1 MTEKGSTSCC
11 EDYSGCSPSR
21 YGGRL
26 RGIEM
31 VFAADCRAAVS
42 AIVASPG
49 AGSDY
54 AAEYG
59 FVHRRRRRILWLR
72 HDCTS
77 AMYQHMLGVAGLAA
91 AADYLY
97 FAMSLH
103 LFGVAGS
110 AAAISDYSYSSSWRR
125 WLHHRRGLLLPRHG

>member
-1 MTEKGSTSCC
+1 MADDC
-11 EDYSGCSPSR
+11 EVLRWFLPRIAAQLVPRHRR
-21 YGGRL
+21 Y
-26 RGIEM
+26 
-31 VFAADCRAAVS
+31 
-42 AIVASPG
+42 PG

-72 HDCTS
+72 HDYTS
-77 AMYQHMLGVAGLAA
+77 AMYQHMFGVAGFTA

-97 FAMSLH
+97 SALSLY

-110 AAAISDYSYSSSWRR
+110 TAAISDYSYSSS
-125 WLHHRRGLLLPRHG
+125 